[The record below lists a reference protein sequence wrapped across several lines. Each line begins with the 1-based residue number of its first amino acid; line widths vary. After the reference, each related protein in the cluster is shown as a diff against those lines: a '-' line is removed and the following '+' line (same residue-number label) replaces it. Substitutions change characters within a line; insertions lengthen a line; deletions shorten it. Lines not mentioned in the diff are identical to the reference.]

1 MGQAADAALV
11 PEITVLRTPQ
21 VEQVGPP
28 HLSGIIRIEIR
39 MLQSVSNGREPG
51 GQLAVP
57 GVHLVR
63 PLQKRQPRRFHLFRV
78 RELKRLLREIPAQA
92 NNIGLHAFYR
102 KTGKI
107 DAITYAVAD
116 RIRTPD
122 LVLKQLRRHL
132 LQECR
137 RGLNQKRLRH
147 DPVQRRK
154 QQRKFLR
161 IHSPLPRQRDSRSH
175 PANKEVHRGETV
187 CIVCLQQRALRKGGP
202 VKFCRSQAVRRRRRR
217 HIEPCVGEGHGP
229 ASQLRLQVNCGKFS
243 KHPFQRTPLTAS

>member
-1 MGQAADAALV
+1 MPGFRIALQKGQLGMGQAADAELV

-63 PLQKRQPRRFHLFRV
+63 ALQKRQPHRFHLFRV
-78 RELKRLLREIPAQA
+78 RELERLLRNIPAQA
-92 NNIGLHAFYR
+92 NNIRLHAFYR
-102 KTGKI
+102 KTGKV

-161 IHSPLPRQRDSRSH
+161 IHSPLPRHRDSRGH
-175 PANKEVHRGETV
+175 PASKEVRRGKIV
-187 CIVCLQQRALRKGGP
+187 RLVCL
-202 VKFCRSQAVRRRRRR
+202 
-217 HIEPCVGEGHGP
+217 
-229 ASQLRLQVNCGKFS
+229 
-243 KHPFQRTPLTAS
+243 